1 MNETELDQLVK
12 RVQDGDREA
21 FGEVVFT
28 IRKELRI
35 FLSAHASSIDM
46 IEEVLQSTLVTC
58 YENIAKYEL
67 RGTFL
72 SWVKGI
78 SRNLLLKEVRARSR
92 YVAPDEDVLDR
103 IVIESAMNSI
113 KAQDREEAYV
123 ERLRNCLTKL
133 PEDSRQLVQQRYFNR
148 LSVRDL
154 ARLKN
159 RTETWTAVAL
169 FRIRDILRDCMMK
182 EVAHE

>member
-12 RVQDGDREA
+12 RVQEGDREA
-21 FGEVVFT
+21 FGEVVFA

-46 IEEVLQSTLVTC
+46 VEEVLQSTLVVT

-72 SWVKGI
+72 SWMKGI
-78 SRNLLLKEVRARSR
+78 GRNLLLKEIKARSR

-103 IVIESAMNSI
+103 IVVEAAMNSI
-113 KAQDREEAYV
+113 QAQDREEAYV
-123 ERLRNCLTKL
+123 EHLRHCMEKL
-133 PEDSRQLVQQRYFNR
+133 PDDSRKLIQQRYFNR
-148 LSVRDL
+148 QSVRDL
-154 ARLKN
+154 ARLNN

-169 FRIRDILRDCMMK
+169 FRIRDILRDCMMR
-182 EVAHE
+182 EVAQ